1 MDVKNLHKQ
10 FCHESWDE
18 KGVIS
23 GFEIVCPDHFNF
35 AYDVVDVIAK
45 AEPQRRAMLWCNEEG
60 EEHTFTFGDMKKYSD
75 KTANMLLKHGVKKG
89 DKVLLILKRHYE
101 FWFTILALHKIGAIA
116 IPATNLL
123 TTKDIIYRLQSASI
137 SAVVCTADGDLTDYV
152 DEAQKSCP
160 ELVTKFIVRGEK
172 QGWLSYRD
180 EMEAASEELARIE
193 NSKLDDMLLYFTSG
207 TAGYPKMVVHN
218 YAYPLA
224 HIMTA
229 KYWHN
234 VDPDGLH
241 LTVAET
247 GWAKAVWG
255 KLYGQW
261 LMAAG
266 IFVYDFEKFSPD
278 KILEKI
284 EQYKITTF
292 CAPPTIYRF
301 FIKEGMGGYD
311 LSSLKYATVAGEA
324 LNEEIYKQFYDK
336 TGLRLMEAYGQTE
349 TTVTVANF
357 LGADIKVGS
366 MGKESPM
373 YDVKLVNANDEPVGV
388 GEVGEIVLHT
398 TDELQIGMFKGYYRD
413 EELTKRAWH
422 NNYYHTGDTAYK
434 DEDGFFWYVGRTDD
448 LIKSSGYRI
457 GPFEIESV
465 LMEHPAVLECAI
477 TGVPDPVRGQVVKA
491 TIVLTKKYAP
501 SDELAKELQNFVK
514 KATAPY
520 KYPRVVEFVTELPK
534 TISGK
539 IRRVEIREKDK
550 QKQL

>member
-1 MDVKNLHKQ
+1 M
-10 FCHESWDE
+10 
-18 KGVIS
+18 
-23 GFEIVCPDHFNF
+23 
-35 AYDVVDVIAK
+35 
-45 AEPQRRAMLWCNEEG
+45 
-60 EEHTFTFGDMKKYSD
+60 
-75 KTANMLLKHGVKKG
+75 
-89 DKVLLILKRHYE
+89 
-101 FWFTILALHKIGAIA
+101 
-116 IPATNLL
+116 
-123 TTKDIIYRLQSASI
+123 
-137 SAVVCTADGDLTDYV
+137 TDYV

-336 TGLRLMEAYGQTE
+336 TG
-349 TTVTVANF
+349 
-357 LGADIKVGS
+357 
-366 MGKESPM
+366 
-373 YDVKLVNANDEPVGV
+373 
-388 GEVGEIVLHT
+388 
-398 TDELQIGMFKGYYRD
+398 
-413 EELTKRAWH
+413 
-422 NNYYHTGDTAYK
+422 
-434 DEDGFFWYVGRTDD
+434 
-448 LIKSSGYRI
+448 
-457 GPFEIESV
+457 
-465 LMEHPAVLECAI
+465 CA
-477 TGVPDPVRGQVVKA
+477 
-491 TIVLTKKYAP
+491 
-501 SDELAKELQNFVK
+501 
-514 KATAPY
+514 
-520 KYPRVVEFVTELPK
+520 
-534 TISGK
+534 
-539 IRRVEIREKDK
+539 
-550 QKQL
+550 